1 MENQQMP
8 INTGNDNNDKM
19 AFVAYITIFGF
30 LIAILT
36 TNKSERNPL
45 LKFHLRQ
52 ALGLFLTGLIISAL
66 SIIPILG
73 WILAP
78 LCALVLIIFV
88 IIAFINAINKEMKPL
103 PILGQKY
110 QEWFAHTF

>member
-8 INTGNDNNDKM
+8 INTGNDNNDTM

-45 LKFHLRQ
+45 LKFHL
-52 ALGLFLTGLIISAL
+52 
-66 SIIPILG
+66 
-73 WILAP
+73 
-78 LCALVLIIFV
+78 
-88 IIAFINAINKEMKPL
+88 
-103 PILGQKY
+103 
-110 QEWFAHTF
+110 